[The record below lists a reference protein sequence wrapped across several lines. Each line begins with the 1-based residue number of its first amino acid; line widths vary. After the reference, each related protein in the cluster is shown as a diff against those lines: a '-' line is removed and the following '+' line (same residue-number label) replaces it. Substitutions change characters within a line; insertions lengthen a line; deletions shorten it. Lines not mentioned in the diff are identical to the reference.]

1 MRKLY
6 AAHFGPQPFV
16 WPYPV
21 RLHGRL
27 NISPR

>member
-1 MRKLY
+1 MRKVVQP
-6 AAHFGPQPFV
+6 FCPQPSV
-16 WPYPV
+16 WLYPV